1 MIINEY
7 RIINNCTQEE
17 YQVAQ
22 LYATA
27 QSSKE
32 NTGGGEGVE
41 VIKNEPYEKGE
52 EKGQYTYKIFR
63 LASRVPAIVKAIAP
77 AGALDLYEEAWN
89 AYPYLLKNGY
99 MKEAFSI
106 VYETLH
112 VDGSRGEIENALNIK
127 KEGKYMYIFV
137 LSYLKKRNVIIID
150 IANDKIESKNY
161 KEEEDPKLYHSEKT
175 GRGPLTEPDWQ
186 KTVEPVMTCYKL
198 VYIEFKWFGI
208 QTKVESFLASTVQTL
223 FTKFHRQL
231 FCWTDKWYGM
241 SIQDIRDLEE
251 QTKNDLNAKR
261 NEGDIPDN

>member
-7 RIINNCTQEE
+7 RVINNCTQDE

-27 QSSKE
+27 LASKE
-32 NTGGGEGVE
+32 QTGGGEGVE
-41 VIKNEPYEKGE
+41 VIKNEPYEKGD

-63 LASRVPAIVKAIAP
+63 LASRVPAVVRAIAP

-89 AYPYLLKNGY
+89 AYPYCKTDIKNGY
-99 MKEAFSI
+99 MKDYFSI

-112 VDGSRGEIENALNIK
+112 VDGSRGEIENALNISVK
-127 KEGKYMYIFV
+127 D
-137 LSYLKKRNVIIID
+137 LKKRNVIIID
-150 IANDKIESKNY
+150 IANDKIDSKDY
-161 KEEEDPKLYHSEKT
+161 KQEEDPRLFKSVKT
-175 GRGPLTEPDWQ
+175 GRGPLTQSDWQ
-186 KTVEPVMTCYKL
+186 QTCKPVMTCYKL

-208 QTKVESFLASTVQTL
+208 QAKVESFIANTVHTL

-241 SIQDIRDLEE
+241 TIDDIRGLETQIKKDL
-251 QTKNDLNAKR
+251 DVKR
-261 NEGDIPDN
+261 NEGDLIAVQD